1 MMCNNH
7 KILLLSI
14 SKVMRIPKL
23 LQKVVLLITYLANKF
38 KQFEYSK
45 LKYYKFIFF
54 NLFDSLNDFFKC

>member
-1 MMCNNH
+1 
-7 KILLLSI
+7 
-14 SKVMRIPKL
+14 MRIPKL